1 MNKPTR
7 NFLAGALPA
16 LGLSI
21 LASGCVSVN
30 VGRPERFAK
39 EFYSGDQ
46 PVRVVSETC
55 TSIEPTVDT
64 RQLDKGRIAIGLKG
78 DVEIR
83 TEMEKVYKTL
93 TVERQRKLDFGLF
106 PAWRET
112 MDFAGLR
119 RDEGNDGSLVSMA
132 GADFDPSAK
141 VYENRMTAG
150 FGWTFGMLGGMFLMT
165 PYATIVEP
173 LAGDWSCAT
182 HHWVLPG
189 TTASAG
195 AFLCFYIDETG
206 DKGKE
211 LEIISSPEFA
221 PLGVR
226 TYLNSP
232 GSQSAF
238 ASQFTHSALFGFH
251 KRAKVRVLPLETT
264 RRESVEGCEV
274 RTDRKV
280 AVGPFRVHLAIPALA
295 WSQTAD
301 VPRGRG
307 QAWFDLPS
315 EAGAGTELAIRF
327 EFAADEPAESTKI
340 LLETAGTSTYPLSL

>member
-1 MNKPTR
+1 MNKPAR
-7 NFLAGALPA
+7 NVFAAASLAC
-16 LGLSI
+16 GLSI
-21 LASGCVSVN
+21 LGSGCFSAN
-30 VGRPERFAK
+30 VGNPERFSK
-39 EFYSGDQ
+39 EFYSGNQ
-46 PVRVVSETC
+46 PVRVLSETC
-55 TSIEPTVDT
+55 TSIEPTVDR
-64 RQLDKGRIAIGLKG
+64 RQMAEGRIAIGLKG

-93 TVERQRKLDFGLF
+93 TVERQRKLDFGLC

-112 MDFAGLR
+112 LDFDGLR
-119 RDEGNDGSLVSMA
+119 RDDGNDGSLVSMA
-132 GADFDPSAK
+132 GSDFDASAK
-141 VYENRMTAG
+141 MYENRMAAG
-150 FGWTFGMLGGMFLMT
+150 FGWTFGMLGGMFLMV
-165 PYATIVEP
+165 PYALLVEP
-173 LAGDWSCAT
+173 LAGDWACAT

-189 TTASAG
+189 TTVSAG

-238 ASQFTHSALFGFH
+238 ASQFTHSALLGFH

-264 RRESVEGCEV
+264 RRESIEGCEV
-274 RTDRKV
+274 STDRKV
-280 AVGPFRVHLAIPALA
+280 AVGPFRVHLAIPSLE
-295 WSQTAD
+295 WSGTAD

-307 QAWFDLPS
+307 QAWFELP
-315 EAGAGTELAIRF
+315 AGATGGTELEIRF
-327 EFAADEPAESTKI
+327 EFPADEPAESTKI
-340 LLETAGTSTYPLSL
+340 LLETAGTSVYSLPL